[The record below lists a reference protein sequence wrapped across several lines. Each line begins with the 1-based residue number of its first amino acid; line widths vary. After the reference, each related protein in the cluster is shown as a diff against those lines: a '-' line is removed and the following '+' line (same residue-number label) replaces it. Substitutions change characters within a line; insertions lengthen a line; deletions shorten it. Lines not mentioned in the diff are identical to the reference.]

1 MAVGNFT
8 RSPCEG
14 QLLFRCFPVDLRV
27 RMQPEGFRR
36 LTGKQRAA
44 LQQMVNFR
52 SVAAL
57 IDRVLHRQHRHTA
70 LMIGK
75 RRKAVA
81 NQLFAHQRPHAVVD
95 DHTVV
100 LRYGILHADGK
111 AIMNGFLPRIPGI
124 RKGEKFRNPVF
135 FHPSADLLSP
145 GICRHDDDFLN
156 GTAFLKLLQRIQQ
169 NRFLFHFQIL
179 LRKIPHLH
187 SRSDSP
193 R

>member
-1 MAVGNFT
+1 M
-8 RSPCEG
+8 
-14 QLLFRCFPVDLRV
+14 LPVDLRV

-95 DHTVV
+95 DHTVGWMEED
-100 LRYGILHADGK
+100 GITK
-111 AIMNGFLPRIPGI
+111 FLSFAYPR
-124 RKGEKFRNPVF
+124 
-135 FHPSADLLSP
+135 HP
-145 GICRHDDDFLN
+145 
-156 GTAFLKLLQRIQQ
+156 QRREI
-169 NRFLFHFQIL
+169 
-179 LRKIPHLH
+179 
-187 SRSDSP
+187 S
-193 R
+193 